1 MSTRIHT
8 CVYFD
13 DGELEHLCACG
24 AQAMLVLDEQ
34 GEATLVALLPAE
46 AEVVVEYAASA

>member
-24 AQAMLVLDEQ
+24 ARAMLVLDEQ
-34 GEATLVALLPAE
+34 GEAGLVALLPAE
-46 AEVVVEYAASA
+46 TEIVIEYAATA